1 MVGFRGEHLMVGGG
15 VVVGL
20 VTGLIA
26 LGEKTPHVFDVGM
39 VGEKEEGGE
48 GILVGSWNP
57 VTKLVE
63 GSEEEEV
70 GRKVGNML
78 AGVLVSLRLC

>member
-1 MVGFRGEHLMVGGG
+1 MVSFRGEHLGGG

-20 VTGLIA
+20 ATGLIA
-26 LGEKTPHVFDVGM
+26 LGEKTPHVVEVGM
-39 VGEKEEGGE
+39 VGVKEEGGE
-48 GILVGSWNP
+48 GILVCSWNP

-63 GSEEEEV
+63 GNEEEEV

-78 AGVLVSLRLC
+78 AGVLVSVRLC